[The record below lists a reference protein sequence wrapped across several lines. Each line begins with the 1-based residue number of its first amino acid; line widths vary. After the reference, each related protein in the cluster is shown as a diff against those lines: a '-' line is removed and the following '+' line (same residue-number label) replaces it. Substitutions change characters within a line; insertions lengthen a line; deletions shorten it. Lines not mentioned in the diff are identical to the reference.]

1 MQRLMVLVP
10 DITATMAAGFTTIR
24 VYTDTSETGT
34 FATLDGSIT
43 LVASTDSYEYIDLDG
58 ESTTWYATRYYGV
71 GPGQGALS
79 TPRRG
84 STASAYATLIEAR
97 MDIDMASITNDLTVA
112 RALDGAART
121 INQFCG
127 RPDGFFADVT
137 ANAKYYN
144 GRGRSHLYIDECV
157 EITEVAVKDSASD
170 TTYTA
175 WNSPTT
181 ALAGDGDWVACAGDP
196 DDPEYNLFPWTLLIV
211 DPNGDESIFIDG
223 AIGNRGGRA
232 RAPGAPTVRVT
243 ARWGYSATIPDDI
256 KTANIMVSGDGRV
269 TIVQAARWYKRLQGG
284 MSDTLASADI
294 GQLMFRQVID
304 PDVALILVQ
313 GRYVVPTLARR

>member
-1 MQRLMVLVP
+1 MIRLFLTVP
-10 DITATMAAGFTTIR
+10 SIDDTLTAGYTHIR
-24 VYTDTSETGT
+24 VYTDVSETGT
-34 FATLDGSIT
+34 FVTLDGST
-43 LVASTDSYEYIDLDG
+43 ALVANQNSYEYLDVDGTSATWYRTAYYGLGPG
-58 ESTTWYATRYYGV
+58 ESDKTDARKGATS
-71 GPGQGALS
+71 A
-79 TPRRG
+79 
-84 STASAYATLIEAR
+84 AYATVIEAR
-97 MDIDMASITNDLTVA
+97 MDVDLRSITNDLSVA

-121 INQFCG
+121 IDQFCG
-127 RPDGFFADVT
+127 RPEGFFADVT

-170 TTYTA
+170 TTYVA

-181 ALAGDGDWVACAGDP
+181 ALAGDGDWVACTGDP

-256 KTANIMVSGDGRV
+256 KTANIM
-269 TIVQAARWYKRLQGG
+269 QAARWYKRLQGG